1 MKEASEYSG
10 GTIVLHERKDP
21 KLLKSISSNQTIVF
35 KVESTDEKFL
45 PNLQMRWVQE
55 IYKKLNT

>member
-1 MKEASEYSG
+1 MKEAIEYSG
-10 GTIVLHERKDP
+10 GAIVLYERKDP
-21 KLLKSISSNQTIVF
+21 KLLKSVSSNQTIIF
-35 KVESTDEKFL
+35 KVESTEEKFL